1 MNDTVTIADDFT
13 VKRIGLGTNRIEGN
27 HQSQSVLRKAVDIG
41 MNFIDTAAAY
51 THGVSEMVIGNTL
64 APYPENVIV
73 ATKGGMH
80 HPDFHINSRP
90 EALERQLETSL
101 VHLKLKQIPLYFL
114 HRVDPNVP
122 LNDSI
127 LALKAMQHEGKIKHI
142 GLSEVTVEQIKEAQG
157 YAQITAVENE
167 YNLLERKYED
177 VVDYC
182 AREGIV
188 FIAWFPLGQGMYPP
202 DITSAL
208 ERIARNYDANPIQI
222 ALAWLLKRSP
232 MMLPIPGSLS
242 PTHLEEN
249 LQALQIYLSD
259 QDFNYLS
266 HINR

>member
-27 HQSQSVLRKAVDIG
+27 HRSQAALRKAIDIG

-51 THGVSEMVIGNTL
+51 TQGISEMVIGNTL

-80 HPDFHINSRP
+80 RPDFHIDSRP
-90 EALERQLETSL
+90 EALEWQLQTSL

-114 HRVDPNVP
+114 HRVDPHVP
-122 LNDSI
+122 LTDSI
-127 LALKAMQHEGKIKHI
+127 LFLKKMQQEGKIKYI
-142 GLSEVTVEQIKEAQG
+142 GLSEVTVEQIKEAQA
-157 YAQITAVENE
+157 YIEISAVENE
-167 YNLLERKYED
+167 YNLIERKYED

-182 AREGIV
+182 EQEGIV
-188 FIAWFPLGQGMYPP
+188 FISWFPLRRGNLPP
-202 DITSAL
+202 AINSTL
-208 ERIARNYDANPIQI
+208 KRIAGNYDANPIQI

-232 MMLPIPGSLS
+232 IMLPIPGSLS
-242 PTHLEEN
+242 PVHLEEN

-266 HINR
+266 QANR